1 MINWIKSTLL
11 RIKLLFLSK
20 KTISHISYI
29 INSNID
35 LNDLVY
41 WSKSNFRVPTPQ
53 FIKTSVFQRYT
64 DDSTVWVETGTY
76 KGTSTKFFS
85 KYSKFVHTIEP
96 EYNHYF
102 STKNELKDK
111 GYKNIKFYN
120 GTSEEMLDKVLNDI
134 ECENLSIWLDGH
146 WSGGDTFL
154 GDNPTPVL
162 EELKIIK
169 KYCDKFNK
177 ISILIDDI
185 RDFNNYKLRPN
196 NNYPDKMILI
206 KWGLE
211 NNFNW
216 EIIYDILI
224 FSNIPNSKLQS

>member
-1 MINWIKSTLL
+1 MVNLIKSTLL
-11 RIKLLFLSK
+11 RFKLLFLSK
-20 KTISHISYI
+20 REILHIHNI

-35 LNDLVY
+35 LSDLVQ

-53 FIKTSVFQRYT
+53 FIKNSVFSRHT
-64 DDSTVWVETGTY
+64 DDSTVWIETGTY

-96 EYNHYF
+96 DYNLWS
-102 STKNELKDK
+102 STKNELNNK
-111 GYKNIKFYN
+111 GYKNIAFYN

-134 ECENLSIWLDGH
+134 KGQKLSIWLDGH

-154 GDNPTPVL
+154 GNNPTPVL
-162 EELKIIK
+162 EELKILK
-169 KYCDKFNK
+169 KYVQKFNK

-185 RDFNNYKLRPN
+185 RDFNNYKVQPN
-196 NNYPDKMILI
+196 NNYPEKMILI

-224 FSNIPNSKLQS
+224 LTNIQNSKH

>member
-1 MINWIKSTLL
+1 MVNLIKSTLL
-11 RIKLLFLSK
+11 RFKLLFLSK
-20 KTISHISYI
+20 REILHIHNI

-35 LNDLVY
+35 LNDLVQ

-53 FIKTSVFQRYT
+53 FIKNSVFSRHT
-64 DDSTVWVETGTY
+64 DDSTVWIETGTY

-96 EYNHYF
+96 DYNLWS
-102 STKNELKDK
+102 STKNELNNK
-111 GYKNIKFYN
+111 GYKNIAFYN

-134 ECENLSIWLDGH
+134 KGQKLSIWLDGH

-154 GDNPTPVL
+154 GNNPTPVL
-162 EELKIIK
+162 EELKILK
-169 KYCDKFNK
+169 KYVQKFNK

-185 RDFNNYKLRPN
+185 RDFNNYKVQPN
-196 NNYPDKMILI
+196 NNYPEKMILI

-224 FSNIPNSKLQS
+224 LTNIQNSKH